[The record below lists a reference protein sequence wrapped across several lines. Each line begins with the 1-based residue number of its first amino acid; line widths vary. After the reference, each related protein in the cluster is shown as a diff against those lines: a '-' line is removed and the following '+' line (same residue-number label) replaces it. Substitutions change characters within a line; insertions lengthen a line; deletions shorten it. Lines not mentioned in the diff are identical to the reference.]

1 MGARTTRNRPQFA
14 APAALFG
21 LHGEAVRGRTFN
33 SSTASD
39 DGVNTL
45 GGVRLS
51 VSLVAV
57 VEDDPRVL
65 GSLESLLASAGYDVL
80 LFSSAEAFLSSD
92 RLHAVDC
99 LISDIGLPGMNGID
113 LLRQLRSRGIAVRS
127 FFITGRKEDSV
138 LRAGLAA
145 GALRTFLKPFDG
157 AELLNSIAAL

>member
-1 MGARTTRNRPQFA
+1 
-14 APAALFG
+14 
-21 LHGEAVRGRTFN
+21 
-33 SSTASD
+33 
-39 DGVNTL
+39 
-45 GGVRLS
+45 LS

-92 RLHAVDC
+92 RLYAVDC

-113 LLRQLRSRGIAVRS
+113 LLRELRSRGIAVRS

-145 GALRTFLKPFDG
+145 GALRTFLKPFDV
-157 AELLNSIAAL
+157 AEILNSIAAL